1 MYGQA
6 IASALRLHDGRE
18 VRMAPLRPEDR
29 DELAEAIRNADL
41 DTLFQ
46 RFCGAPPPVTPAL
59 LAHLTDLD
67 HVRRHAVVAR
77 DLDGRGVA
85 IGRYE
90 ATRTPRVAEV
100 AVAVATGW
108 RRVGLATLLARHL
121 SDTALRNGFRWF
133 SATHLPG
140 NRAVT
145 RMLCAAGAVR
155 VGPGGEALVRCRPW
169 SAHETPAELLTQAR
183 AGHGTRAR

>member
-18 VRMAPLRPEDR
+18 VWMAPLRPDDR
-29 DELAEAIRNADL
+29 DELAEAIRTADL

-59 LAHLTDLD
+59 LAHLTELD
-67 HVRRHAVVAR
+67 HVRRHALVAR
-77 DLDGRGVA
+77 DRDGRGVA

-90 ATRTPRVAEV
+90 ATRTPQVAEV

-108 RRVGLATLLARHL
+108 RRVGLATLLVRHL
-121 SDTALRNGFRWF
+121 SDAALRNGFRWF
-133 SATHLPG
+133 SVTHLPG
-140 NRAVT
+140 NRAVA
-145 RMLCAAGAVR
+145 RMLRSAGAVR
-155 VGPGGEALVRCRPW
+155 VGPGGEAIVPCRPC
-169 SAHETPAELLTQAR
+169 AERETPAGLPTRAR
-183 AGHGTRAR
+183 AGYGTRAR

>member
-6 IASALRLHDGRE
+6 LAAALRLHDGRE
-18 VRMAPLRPEDR
+18 VWMAPLRPDDR
-29 DELAEAIRNADL
+29 EELAEAIRRADL

-59 LAHLTDLD
+59 LAHLTELD
-67 HVRRHAVVAR
+67 HVRRHALVAR
-77 DLDGRGVA
+77 DRDGRGVG

-90 ATRTPRVAEV
+90 ATRTPHVAEV
-100 AVAVATGW
+100 AIAVAPGW
-108 RRVGLATLLARHL
+108 RRVGLGTLLVRQL

-133 SATHLPG
+133 SVTHLPG

-145 RMLCAAGAVR
+145 RMLRAAGAVR
-155 VGPGGEALVRCRPW
+155 VAPDAEALVRCRPW
-169 SAHETPAELLTQAR
+169 AGQAR
-183 AGHGTRAR
+183 AGYETPTR